1 MKKGGKH
8 HKPHIHAIY
17 GVITKTL
24 GENSTYIKRQPRS
37 ICPPEKMIDP
47 IFLSVIIPAHNEEST
62 ICRTVRSLLLQ
73 DYSCSEIVV
82 VDDGSDDNTGK
93 KLTDYFGL
101 NQIEQ
106 TQSHCPLQYKQI
118 MKTWYGICDGVSL
131 YLLEKVN
138 GGKGDA
144 LNPVS
149 VFVTESI
156 MFVPMLIV
164 LSQQMH

>member
-144 LNPVS
+144 LNAGISFCHGEYYVC
-149 VFVTESI
+149 TENR
-156 MFVPMLIV
+156 
-164 LSQQMH
+164 HD